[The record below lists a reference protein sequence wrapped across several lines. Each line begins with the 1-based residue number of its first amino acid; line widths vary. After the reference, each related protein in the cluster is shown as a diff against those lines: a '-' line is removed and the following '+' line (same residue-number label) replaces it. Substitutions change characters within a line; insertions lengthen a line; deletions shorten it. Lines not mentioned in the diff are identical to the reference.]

1 MTTSSYES
9 LSHSKWDCKY
19 HVVFIPK
26 GRKKALYGKIRSF
39 LGPVLRELAG
49 QRGSTIVEGHMVQD
63 HVHMLIRIPPKYA
76 VAEVIGYIKGKSA
89 IAVARQFGGR
99 QRNFH
104 GERFWARGYAV
115 STVGFEEE
123 QIRASI
129 KHQEQFDAQG
139 SDEPG
144 EFSPRHNKPWQP
156 LGLLTTA
163 KPPALRG
170 RYDFSRL
177 ICKVTRTGAPNP
189 YRRRPTR

>member
-26 GRKKALYGKIRSF
+26 GRKKALYGKIRGF

-89 IAVARQFGGR
+89 IAVDIPNHLGHRILR
-99 QRNFH
+99 RN
-104 GERFWARGYAV
+104 
-115 STVGFEEE
+115 
-123 QIRASI
+123 
-129 KHQEQFDAQG
+129 
-139 SDEPG
+139 SDEHVDMVLHHMPFHDG
-144 EFSPRHNKPWQP
+144 
-156 LGLLTTA
+156 A
-163 KPPALRG
+163 PALPSQLTQHRPKKTP
-170 RYDFSRL
+170 DFAIQRFL
-177 ICKVTRTGAPNP
+177 PAFRDKDYVIFTIPL
-189 YRRRPTR
+189 